1 MANFIDTFIDTIVE
15 MHKSRVED
23 REEFLELVKDVI
35 NHEKIQEMKKY
46 NHHSQTTC
54 FTHSV
59 HVAYYN
65 YVVCKKLGLDVRAA
79 VRAGL
84 MHDLFLYDWHTRKP
98 EPGEMLHGFEHPRI
112 ALRNARE
119 NFELSEVEADMI
131 AKHMFPLTIS
141 LPKYKETAV
150 IVMTDKFCSSCEVLD
165 RFFKKKSRRLVHL
178 AKLRKQ
184 MEKNK

>member
-1 MANFIDTFIDTIVE
+1 MIKYLDLVIQG
-15 MHKSRVED
+15 HKNRDKD
-23 REEFLELVKDVI
+23 REEFCELVKDII
-35 NHEKIQEMKKY
+35 NHEKIQEMKRY

-54 FTHSV
+54 FTHSM

-65 YVVCKKLGLDVRAA
+65 YLVCKRFNLDVRAG

-98 EPGEMLHGFEHPRI
+98 APGERLHGFEHPKI

-119 NFELSEVEADMI
+119 NFELSDIEADMI
-131 AKHMFPLTIS
+131 CKHMFPLTIS
-141 LPKYKETAV
+141 LPRYKETVV

-178 AKLRKQ
+178 AKLKKKLG
-184 MEKNK
+184 MSI